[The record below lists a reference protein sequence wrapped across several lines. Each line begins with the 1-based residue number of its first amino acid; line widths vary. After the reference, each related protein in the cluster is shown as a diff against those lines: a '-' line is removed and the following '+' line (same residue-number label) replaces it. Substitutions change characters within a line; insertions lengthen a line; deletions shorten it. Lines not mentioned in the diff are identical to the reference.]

1 MLLNVFTVGEEVG
14 DIGGPVRAADWL
26 DIGRNMRRGIIR
38 TTMFIWCVAEVF
50 VNIKFF
56 TTGLVGRG
64 RGLVQLAVSL
74 K

>member
-1 MLLNVFTVGEEVG
+1 MLLNVFMVGEEVG
-14 DIGGPVRAADWL
+14 NIRGPVRAPDWL
-26 DIGRNMRRGIIR
+26 DIGRNVRRGIIR
-38 TTMFIWCVAEVF
+38 TTMFIWCVTEVF

-64 RGLVQLAVSL
+64 CGLVRLAVSL